1 MDYRS
6 NGCGVMPDYSFECE
20 LDGLFDRIYAMGQA
34 PQTIVC
40 PVCGDE
46 AKRRYN
52 AIPAILK
59 GSGWGKNG

>member
-1 MDYRS
+1 
-6 NGCGVMPDYSFECE
+6 MPDYSFECE
-20 LDGLFDRIYAMGQA
+20 LDGLFDRTYAMGQA

-40 PVCGDE
+40 PVCGDD
-46 AKRRYN
+46 AKRRYS